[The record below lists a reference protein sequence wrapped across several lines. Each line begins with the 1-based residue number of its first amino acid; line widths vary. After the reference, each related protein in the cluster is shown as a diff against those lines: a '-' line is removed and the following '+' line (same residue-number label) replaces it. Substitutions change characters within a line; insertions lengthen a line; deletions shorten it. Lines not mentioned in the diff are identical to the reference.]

1 VCLPEGALLND
12 GSLSSPARPVV
23 KRYTPDVDQNIY
35 DLGTCMPDEY
45 GEYVLHAEAT
55 DIIAQRE
62 EQILRLTHERDL
74 AQARVRALETL
85 LETTLSAWETYQN
98 TKGPTGW

>member
-1 VCLPEGALLND
+1 M
-12 GSLSSPARPVV
+12 
-23 KRYTPDVDQNIY
+23 KRYYACCIDEDVA
-35 DLGTCMPDEY
+35 

-74 AQARVRALETL
+74 ARSQVAALETL
-85 LETTLSAWETYQN
+85 LKTTLSAWELYQQS
-98 TKGPTGW
+98 KGPFGW